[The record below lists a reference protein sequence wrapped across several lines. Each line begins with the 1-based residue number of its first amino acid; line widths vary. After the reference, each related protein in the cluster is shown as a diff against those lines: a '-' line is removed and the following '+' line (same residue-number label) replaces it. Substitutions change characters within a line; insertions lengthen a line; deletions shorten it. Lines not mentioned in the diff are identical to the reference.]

1 MPKESTMGKL
11 HVFVSSPGDVV
22 EERVVT
28 RRVLERVGAV
38 YSGHAELV
46 PVFWEH
52 EPLRASA
59 SFQDQIR
66 QPADCDVVLMILW
79 SRLGTRLP
87 AHMTRA
93 DGSRYASGTEF
104 EFENALEAYRAKGT
118 PDLLVYRK
126 TTRPVTPL
134 DSEQQ
139 ILTRLRQKEALDGFV
154 ERWFMSED
162 GSFTAAF
169 HTFEGLDDYE
179 ELLETHL
186 RKLLRERIPD
196 SGRELRRRVDW
207 TRGSPY
213 RGLEVFGV
221 EHTPIFFGRTRATS
235 EVLNALRRQSV
246 VGRPFVLVL
255 GMSGCG
261 KSSLLRAGVLPL
273 LTQPGVIE
281 GVGLWR
287 SAVMRPADAGGDLFS
302 ALAAALVQDQALPEL
317 TADGTGIAAL
327 AKQLQESPKVASA
340 LIKGGLSQAAAVVAR
355 EENLEQQPDARLVLL
370 IDQLEELFTTPGVS
384 GAERDLFVAAIESL
398 VDSSKVWVVASMRS
412 DFYPRLVELP
422 DLVAL
427 KEGAGQY
434 DLLPPSSAEIGQM
447 IRRPAELAGLEFEES
462 EVTGERLDDALR
474 DAAARNPEALPLLQF
489 TLEQLYTARSAEEVL
504 TLAAYTELGGVEG
517 ALAQRA
523 EAAFSSLPEP
533 AQAAFSAVMSSL
545 VTVGA
550 GESDCGTRQ
559 RTPLAGF
566 AGGSPGR
573 VLVDRFVEARLL
585 VTDRD
590 DRGEPVVAVAHEAL
604 LRYWPRMV
612 QWLEHNRELLQVR
625 ERLDAAARQWDT
637 EGRPASNLLAS
648 AKRLAEADELEKSE
662 EIELPEREHEFL
674 QASLAKGRRTQRLKR
689 AAVAALFIL
698 VIVAAGAAFFAEAK
712 RQEAEV
718 ARGES
723 EAVTG
728 FLGDMLA
735 SVDPEELG
743 RDVLVRDVLDEAS
756 IKIDELQDQPL
767 IQARLMNT
775 MGNVYSS
782 LGLYEEAQPLLE
794 EALQI
799 REAELGPN
807 DLVVAKSLNDLGGLL
822 REKSDFE
829 QVQEM
834 LERALAIR
842 ESVLGPENPAVADTL
857 RSLGKLSW
865 SKGDY
870 EGAKQLFVRAIE
882 IYEKVPEH
890 NRNELANVLNDL
902 GLTLLGLA
910 KYEGARSLFERSIA
924 IYEELHG
931 PDHLSQTTARGNLG
945 LLLQKTGD
953 REGAQEMYERV
964 ISIKEK
970 ALGPDHPNLAFTLNN
985 LAVLHAMGGEFD
997 EALPIYERALE
1008 IRERALG
1015 PEHPHVGGTAVN
1027 VGILHAQKG
1036 RYQLALPYFE
1046 RGAAIREKA
1055 LGPNHP
1061 AVANDLYNLATLHL
1075 DMGQPERAQPLYE
1088 RALAIREKAL
1098 GSEHPKTAIS
1108 LRSLAELLVKLGDRE
1123 RPRPLF
1129 ERALEIQENVLGP
1142 EHSAVATTLRGFGEL
1157 LEETGDSQAARSM
1170 YERSLAICTKSLGD
1184 DHPDTAASHHLLA
1197 GLLLEMGET
1206 EESEAQ
1212 FKLALDIRE
1221 EKLGP
1226 DHPHVAD
1233 TLEGYAELLQKTG
1246 RTEEAK
1252 ALKTRAHLIRQSMA
1266 SGDEPNT

>member
-743 RDVLVRDVLDEAS
+743 REVLVRDVLDVAS
-756 IKIDELQDQPL
+756 TKMDELQGQPL

-794 EALQI
+794 MGLEV
-799 REAELGPN
+799 RENELGPN
-807 DLVVAKSLNDLGGLL
+807 DLAVAQSLNELGGLL
-822 REKSDFE
+822 REKGEFE
-829 QVQEM
+829 QVKDL

-842 ESVLGPENPAVADTL
+842 ESVLGPDDPAVADTL
-857 RSLGKLSW
+857 RALGNLSW
-865 SKGDY
+865 SMGDF
-870 EGAKQLFVRAIE
+870 EGSKRLFEQAVE
-882 IYEKVPEH
+882 IYEKAPEP
-890 NRNELANVLNDL
+890 NSDELAKTLNNL
-902 GLTLLGLA
+902 GLSSYQLA
-910 KYEGARSLFERSIA
+910 EYEEAHLFLERSIA
-924 IYEELHG
+924 MHQELFG
-931 PDHLSQTTARGNLG
+931 ADHLSQSPATGNLG
-945 LLLQKTGD
+945 MLLKRTGD
-953 REGAQEMYERV
+953 REGAQAMYERV
-964 ISIKEK
+964 ISINEKALGPHHPDLAFGLSNLAVLHATGGEFDKALPLFERVLQIREK
-970 ALGPDHPNLAFTLNN
+970 ALGPDHPA
-985 LAVLHAMGGEFD
+985 
-997 EALPIYERALE
+997 
-1008 IRERALG
+1008 
-1015 PEHPHVGGTAVN
+1015 VGGSVVN

-1036 RYQLALPYFE
+1036 QFQTALPYFQ
-1046 RGAAIREKA
+1046 RGAAIKEKS

-1061 AVANDLYNLATLHL
+1061 DVANDLNNLATLYIE
-1075 DMGQPERAQPLYE
+1075 MGQLEKAQPLYE
-1088 RALAIREKAL
+1088 RALAIREEAL
-1098 GSEHPKTAIS
+1098 GSEHPDTA
-1108 LRSLAELLVKLGDRE
+1108 LTVRDLAELLVKLGDLE
-1123 RPRPLF
+1123 RPGPLF
-1129 ERALEIQENVLGP
+1129 QRALEIQEKALGP
-1142 EHSAVATTLRGFGEL
+1142 EQPEVATTLRGFGML
-1157 LEETGDSQAARSM
+1157 LQETGEFQDARLT
-1170 YERSLAICTKSLGD
+1170 YERSLVISTKSLGA
-1184 DHPDTAASHHLLA
+1184 DHPEVAMSHHLLA
-1197 GLLLEMGET
+1197 GLLMEVGENA
-1206 EESEAQ
+1206 ESEAQ
-1212 FKLALDIRE
+1212 YQRAIEIRE

-1233 TLEGYAELLQKTG
+1233 SLEGYAELLHETG
-1246 RTEEAK
+1246 RDEEART
-1252 ALKTRAHLIRQSMA
+1252 LQIRAHLIRQSMA

>member
-1 MPKESTMGKL
+1 MGKL

-38 YSGHAELV
+38 YGGRAELV

-87 AHMTRA
+87 ANMTRA

-104 EFENALEAYRAKGT
+104 EFENALEAYRTKGT

-126 TTRPVTPL
+126 TARPVTPL

-139 ILTRLRQKEALDGFV
+139 ILTRLRQKEALDDFV
-154 ERWFMSED
+154 ERWFMAED

-186 RKLLRERIPD
+186 RKLLGERIPD

-207 TRGSPY
+207 THGSPY

-287 SAVMRPADAGGDLFS
+287 SAVMHPADAGGDLFS

-317 TADGTGIAAL
+317 MADGTEIAAL
-327 AKQLQESPKVASA
+327 AKQLQESPKVAAA
-340 LIKGGLSQAAAVVAR
+340 LIKGGLSQAAAAATR
-355 EENLEQQPDARLVLL
+355 DENLEQQPDARLVLL

-384 GAERDLFVAAIESL
+384 GGERDLFVAAIESL
-398 VDSSKVWVVASMRS
+398 VASGKVWVLASMRS

-422 DLVAL
+422 GLVAL

-434 DLLPPSSAEIGQM
+434 DLLPASAAEIGQM

-462 EVTGERLDDALR
+462 DVTGERLDDALR
-474 DAAARNPEALPLLQF
+474 DAAAQNPEALPLLQF
-489 TLEQLYTARSAEEVL
+489 TLEQLYTARSEDEVL
-504 TLAAYTELGGVEG
+504 TLSAYAELGGVEG

-523 EAAFSSLPEP
+523 EAAFASLPENV
-533 AQAAFSAVMSSL
+533 QAAFPAVMSAL
-545 VTVGA
+545 VMVGA
-550 GESDCGTRQ
+550 GEGDGGTRQ
-559 RTPLAGF
+559 RARLSGF
-566 AGGSPGR
+566 TNGSPGR

-604 LRYWPRMV
+604 LRHWPRMV

-625 ERLDAAARQWDT
+625 ERLDAAARQWET

-648 AKRLAEADELEKSE
+648 AKRLAEADELEKAQ
-662 EIELPEREHEFL
+662 EIELPKREHEFL
-674 QASLAKGRRTQRLKR
+674 QASLAKGRRTQWLKQF
-689 AAVAALFIL
+689 AVVALFML
-698 VIVAAGAAFFAEAK
+698 AVVAAGAAFFAEGK
-712 RQEAEV
+712 RREAEV

-728 FLGDMLA
+728 FLSDMLA

-743 RDVLVRDVLDEAS
+743 REVLVKDVLDEAS
-756 IKIDELQDQPL
+756 TKIDELQDQPL

-775 MGNVYSS
+775 MGNAYSS
-782 LGLYEEAQPLLE
+782 LGLYEQAQPLLE
-794 EALQI
+794 EGLQI

-807 DLVVAKSLNDLGGLL
+807 DLAVAKSLNELGSLL
-822 REKSDFE
+822 REKGHLE
-829 QVQEM
+829 QVKGL

-842 ESVLGPENPAVADTL
+842 EDVLGPEDPAVAGTL
-857 RSLGKLSW
+857 NALGNLAW
-865 SKGDY
+865 TEGDFEESRRLY
-870 EGAKQLFVRAIE
+870 ERAIE
-882 IYEKVPEH
+882 IYGKAPER
-890 NRNELANVLNDL
+890 NRDKLANSLNNL
-902 GLTLLGLA
+902 GLTMYDLA
-910 KYEGARSLFERSIA
+910 EYEGARQLFERSIA
-924 IYEELHG
+924 IHEELHG
-931 PDHLSQTTARGNLG
+931 PDHLSQSPAIGNLG
-945 LLLQKTGD
+945 MLLRKTGD
-953 REGAQEMYERV
+953 RESAQEVYERV
-964 ISIKEK
+964 ILINEK
-970 ALGPDHPNLAFTLNN
+970 ALGPDHPNLAFALSN
-985 LAVLHAMGGEFD
+985 LAILHATGGEFD
-997 EALPIYERALE
+997 QALPLFERALQIE
-1008 IRERALG
+1008 EKALG
-1015 PEHPHVGGTAVN
+1015 PDHPRVGSAVVN

-1036 RYQLALPYFE
+1036 QFQAALPYFE
-1046 RGAAIREKA
+1046 RGAEIKEKA
-1055 LGPNHP
+1055 LGPHHP
-1061 AVANDLYNLATLHL
+1061 NVANDLNNLATLYIE
-1075 DMGQPERAQPLYE
+1075 MGQLEKAQPLYV
-1088 RALAIREKAL
+1088 RALAIREEAL
-1098 GSEHPKTAIS
+1098 GGEHPDVATS
-1108 LRSLAELLVKLGDRE
+1108 LRDLAELLVKLGDLE

-1129 ERALEIQENVLGP
+1129 ERALEIQEHVLDS
-1142 EHSAVATTLRGFGEL
+1142 EHYEVATTLRGFGTL
-1157 LEETGDSQAARSM
+1157 LQETGDSQAARSM

-1184 DHPDTAASHHLLA
+1184 DHPETAASHHLLA

-1212 FKLALDIRE
+1212 FKFALKIRE

-1246 RTEEAK
+1246 RTEETK

-1266 SGDEPNT
+1266 SGDEPNN

>member
-1 MPKESTMGKL
+1 MRKL

-28 RRVLERVGAV
+28 RRVLERLGAV
-38 YSGHAELV
+38 YGDRVELV

-87 AHMTRA
+87 THMTRP

-104 EFENALEAYRAKGT
+104 EFENALESYRAKGT

-126 TTRPVTPL
+126 TARPVTPL
-134 DSEQQ
+134 DTEQQ
-139 ILTRLRQKEALDGFV
+139 ILKRLRQKEALDGFV
-154 ERWFMSED
+154 ERWFMAED

-186 RKLLRERIPD
+186 RKLLREKIPD
-196 SGRELRRRVDW
+196 SGQDLRRRVDW
-207 TRGSPY
+207 THGSPY

-287 SAVMRPADAGGDLFS
+287 SAVMRPADAGSDLFS
-302 ALAAALVQDQALPEL
+302 SLAAALVQDQALPEL
-317 TADGTGIAAL
+317 MADGTGIAAL
-327 AKQLQESPKVASA
+327 AKQFQESPEVISA
-340 LIKGGLSQAAAVVAR
+340 LIKGGLSQAAGVVAR
-355 EENLEQQPDARLVLL
+355 EDNLEQQTDARLVLL

-384 GAERDLFVAAIESL
+384 GRERDLFVAAIESL
-398 VDSSKVWVVASMRS
+398 VASGKVWVLATMRS
-412 DFYPRLVELP
+412 DFYSRLAELP
-422 DLVAL
+422 GLVAL

-434 DLLPPSSAEIGQM
+434 DLLPPSPAEIGQM

-489 TLEQLYTARSAEEVL
+489 TLEQLYTARSVEEVL

-550 GESDCGTRQ
+550 GESDGGTRQ
-559 RTPLAGF
+559 RAPLAGF

-612 QWLEHNRELLQVR
+612 QWLERNRELLQVR

-689 AAVAALFIL
+689 TAGAALFIL
-698 VIVAAGAAFFAEAK
+698 AVVAAGAAFFAEAK

-743 RDVLVRDVLDEAS
+743 REVLVRDVLDEAS
-756 IKIDELQDQPL
+756 TKMDELQGQPL

-794 EALQI
+794 MGLEV
-799 REAELGPN
+799 REKELGPN
-807 DLVVAKSLNDLGGLL
+807 DLAVAQSLNELGSLL
-822 REKSDFE
+822 REKGEFE
-829 QVQEM
+829 QVKGL

-842 ESVLGPENPAVADTL
+842 ESVLGPDDPAVADTL
-857 RSLGKLSW
+857 RALGNLSW
-865 SKGDY
+865 SMGDF
-870 EGAKQLFVRAIE
+870 EGSKRLFEQAVE
-882 IYEKVPEH
+882 IYEKAPE
-890 NRNELANVLNDL
+890 RNSDELAKTLNNL
-902 GLTLLGLA
+902 GLSSYQLA
-910 KYEGARSLFERSIA
+910 EYEEAHLFLERSIA
-924 IYEELHG
+924 MHQELFG
-931 PDHLSQTTARGNLG
+931 ADHLSQSPATGNLG
-945 LLLQKTGD
+945 MLLKRTGD
-953 REGAQEMYERV
+953 REGAQAMYERV
-964 ISIKEK
+964 ISINEKALGPHHPELAFGLSNLAVLHATGGEFDKALPLFERVLQIREK
-970 ALGPDHPNLAFTLNN
+970 ALGPDHPA
-985 LAVLHAMGGEFD
+985 
-997 EALPIYERALE
+997 
-1008 IRERALG
+1008 
-1015 PEHPHVGGTAVN
+1015 VGGAVVN

-1036 RYQLALPYFE
+1036 QFQTALPYFQ
-1046 RGAAIREKA
+1046 RGAAIKEKS

-1061 AVANDLYNLATLHL
+1061 DVANDLNNLATLYIE
-1075 DMGQPERAQPLYE
+1075 MGQLEKAQPLYE
-1088 RALAIREKAL
+1088 RALAIREEAL
-1098 GSEHPKTAIS
+1098 GSEHPDTA
-1108 LRSLAELLVKLGDRE
+1108 LTVRDLAELLVKLGDLE
-1123 RPRPLF
+1123 RPGPLF
-1129 ERALEIQENVLGP
+1129 QRALEIQEKALGP
-1142 EHSAVATTLRGFGEL
+1142 EQPEVATTLRGFGML
-1157 LEETGDSQAARSM
+1157 LQETGEFQDARLT
-1170 YERSLAICTKSLGD
+1170 YERSLVISTKSLGA
-1184 DHPDTAASHHLLA
+1184 DHPEVAMSHHLLA
-1197 GLLLEMGET
+1197 GLLMEAGENA
-1206 EESEAQ
+1206 ESEAQ
-1212 FKLALDIRE
+1212 YQRAIEIRE

-1233 TLEGYAELLQKTG
+1233 SLEGYAELLHETG
-1246 RTEEAK
+1246 RDEEART
-1252 ALKTRAHLIRQSMA
+1252 LQIRAHLIRQSMA